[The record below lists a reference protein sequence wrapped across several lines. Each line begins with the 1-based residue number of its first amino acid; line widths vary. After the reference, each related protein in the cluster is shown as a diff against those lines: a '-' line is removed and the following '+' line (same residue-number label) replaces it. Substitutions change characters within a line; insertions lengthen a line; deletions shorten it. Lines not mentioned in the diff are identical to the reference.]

1 MVTSDVVKKAAK
13 KLGADLC
20 GIASVD
26 RFTGAPEG
34 FKPTDIYPA
43 CKSVIVVAK
52 RVPPALFQSKSP
64 SPYTMV
70 AEIERMHTVDTL
82 SVELCNWLCDHG
94 VNAMPVPADAPY
106 DYWDAERK
114 RGMGVLSMRHAAQC
128 AGLGRIGKNTLV
140 VNEKYGN
147 LLNFGA
153 ALADAP
159 LQADPMIEKSYCPKN
174 CRICLK
180 ACPAGALDGD
190 TVDQKKCR
198 EHTFYPNA
206 RGYDIVW
213 CHTCR
218 SSCPNA
224 PGVKRSKSTK

>member
-1 MVTSDVVKKAAK
+1 V
-13 KLGADLC
+13 
-20 GIASVD
+20 
-26 RFTGAPEG
+26 
-34 FKPTDIYPA
+34 

-82 SVELCNWLCDHG
+82 SVELCNWLYDRG
-94 VNAMPVPADAPY
+94 VNAMPVPADTPY

-153 ALADAP
+153 VLADTP
-159 LQADPMIEKSYCPKN
+159 LQADPMIEKSYCPESCK
-174 CRICLK
+174 ICLK
-180 ACPAGALDGD
+180 ACPAEALDGV

-198 EHTFYPNA
+198 EHAFHPNA
-206 RGYDIVW
+206 RGYDIAW

-224 PGVKRSKSTK
+224 AGVRSKSKK